1 MMRERAV
8 HAILFPWGCTMPS
21 ESRRAFCRA
30 FLAGG
35 LMMSTANLLAGDA
48 LDPKALHGSKAVQ
61 AVEAKHGQSN
71 QPYVVVAIGAQ
82 KLYLMQGGRLLKAY
96 PVSTSA
102 FGPGAQEGSN
112 QTPLGLHR
120 IKQKIGEGEPLGMVF
135 KARKPTGRIADIIR
149 EPKDVPE
156 DDVTTRIMWL
166 EGLEPGVNQGGK
178 VDSYKRFIYIHGTP
192 EEGLIGR
199 PASHGCVRMF
209 NEDVIELFNKL
220 PEGTLVYITE

>member
-1 MMRERAV
+1 MAIHMSA
-8 HAILFPWGCTMPS
+8 HAGAALTPQALKGSNLVRDAQT
-21 ESRRAFCRA
+21 AQGQ
-30 FLAGG
+30 AG
-35 LMMSTANLLAGDA
+35 
-48 LDPKALHGSKAVQ
+48 
-61 AVEAKHGQSN
+61 
-71 QPYVVVAIGAQ
+71 QPYVVVSVEAQ
-82 KLYLMQGGRLLKAY
+82 KIYLLLEGRLLKTY

-120 IKQKIGEGEPLGMVF
+120 IKQKFGDGEPLGMIF
-135 KARKPTGRIADIIR
+135 KARKPTGKIARIIK
-149 EPKDVPE
+149 EPVDVPE

-166 EGLEPGVNQGGK
+166 EGMEPGVNQGGK

-209 NEDVIELFNKL
+209 NEDVVELFARL
-220 PEGTLVYITE
+220 PEGTLVYIAP